1 MPPSSLLPAPLP
13 CPDAF
18 ALAPRPLSTPHWAEG
33 GGIEVLPRIF
43 EDALT
48 LAVMRR
54 PVGSDLLAGALAQ
67 AEAGRPLS
75 FHWRG
80 APGVELRTALFETL
94 AAPAASVA
102 LVEDVVILAEAM
114 AFLFDTDTVG
124 LRLRLMDA
132 PMCPRFHCDNLPV
145 RMITTYLGP
154 GSEWLPESAVNRAGL
169 GAPSAAKPAI
179 VRDDGAIR
187 RLESGDVALLK
198 GSGWIG
204 NEAHGLVHRSPALA
218 EGQPRLLLTID
229 PG

>member
-1 MPPSSLLPAPLP
+1 MPRPAPLP
-13 CPDAF
+13 CPEF
-18 ALAPRPLSTPHWAEG
+18 ATSSPRPASTPHWAEG

-43 EDALT
+43 EDAIT

-54 PVGSDLLAGALAQ
+54 PIGSDLLAGALAQ
-67 AEAGRPLS
+67 GEARRPLS
-75 FHWRG
+75 FTWRG

-102 LVEDVVILAEAM
+102 LVEDVVVLAEAM

-124 LRLRLMDA
+124 LRLHLMNA
-132 PMCPRFHCDNLPV
+132 PMCPRFHCDHLPV
-145 RMITTYLGP
+145 RLVTTYLGP

-169 GAPSAAKPAI
+169 GAPNADKPAI
-179 VRDDGAIR
+179 VRDDSAIR
-187 RLESGDVALLK
+187 RLEAGDVALLK

-204 NEAHGLVHRSPALA
+204 NETRGQVHRSPAG
-218 EGQPRLLLTID
+218 ENGQPRLLLTID